1 MEFFLILGL
10 LASAFGLVSA
20 KRLSV
25 LIGNFSLQSLLL
37 AILTFVEAVNLG
49 QLGLCIIALLVL
61 ALKVVIIPKILS
73 NITKEIKVNDNL
85 EFYLNPQLSLLMA
98 LLLTYL
104 CWTFASVIFVE
115 SDAVAKMC
123 GAVSFS
129 MIALGMFL
137 MIFRVKALAQ
147 IIGLLAMEN
156 GVFLLAA
163 LVLNGMPFLVEMA
176 IFFDV
181 FVGVVILGV
190 FVYRINRLFVGIDV
204 SKLNRLRG

>member
-1 MEFFLILGL
+1 
-10 LASAFGLVSA
+10 
-20 KRLSV
+20 
-25 LIGNFSLQSLLL
+25 
-37 AILTFVEAVNLG
+37 
-49 QLGLCIIALLVL
+49 LLVL